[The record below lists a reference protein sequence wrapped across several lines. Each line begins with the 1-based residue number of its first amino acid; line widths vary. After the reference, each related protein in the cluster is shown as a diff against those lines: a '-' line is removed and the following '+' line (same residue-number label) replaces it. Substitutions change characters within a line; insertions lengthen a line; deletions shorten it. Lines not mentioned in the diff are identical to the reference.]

1 MGGMWLKGRQVK
13 QVVLEDR
20 LSQKTSVATV
30 YVVAMFMSI
39 MDSTIV
45 NVALPQLGRDFGVP
59 TAHANTVVVA
69 YLVSLAVFMPA
80 SAWLGDRFGTK
91 RVLLSALVVF
101 TGASALCGAAQ
112 SLGELVAFRVL
123 QGVGGGMLAPV
134 GLAMLF
140 RVYPP
145 AERVRAARIL
155 IVPTALSPA
164 IGPVVGGLLVTNL
177 SWRWAFYVN
186 VPIGIAGLLFG
197 LLFLREQERHDPGRF
212 DTPGF
217 LLSGAGLGSLMFA
230 LSEGPAQGWTSPGII
245 VAAVAGIVLLA
256 VMVRVELRT
265 KQPMLDLS
273 LLANRLFRTTTGAF
287 IVDTAAFL
295 GSLFLV
301 ALFYQDGFGVSPL
314 QSGLST
320 FPEALGV
327 MAGAQIAGRLYPRYG
342 PRRLV
347 TAGMAGVAASLAL
360 ISLVPFS
367 ASLWQMRAYMVLLGL
382 SQGHAFVP
390 TQTAAFATVSAEA
403 TGRAATMF
411 NAGRQLGGAM
421 GVAVLST
428 VLSAASA
435 FHRAGGGAQAAAA
448 RPGIGAYH
456 AAFLTAAAI
465 ALAGAMWARKI
476 NDADAAPTM
485 RQGGARPPASP
496 RADPPGRPAS
506 RS

>member
-1 MGGMWLKGRQVK
+1 MWPKGPPVK
-13 QVVLEDR
+13 EGVLEDR
-20 LSQKTSVATV
+20 LSQKISVATV

-39 MDSTIV
+39 MDATIV
-45 NVALPQLGRDFGVP
+45 NVALPQIGRDFGVP
-59 TAHANTVVVA
+59 TAHANSVIVA
-69 YLVSLAVFMPA
+69 YLVSLAVFMPT
-80 SAWLGDRFGTK
+80 SAWLGDRFGGK

-101 TGASALCGAAQ
+101 TAASALCGAAQ

-140 RVYPP
+140 RVFPP

-164 IGPVVGGLLVTNL
+164 IGPVVGGLLVTDM

-212 DTPGF
+212 DVPGF
-217 LLSGAGLGSLMFA
+217 ALSGAGLGALMYA
-230 LSEGPAQGWTSPGII
+230 LSEGSAQGWTSPGII
-245 VAAVAGIVLLA
+245 AAAVAGAVLLA
-256 VMVRVELRT
+256 ALVRVELRT
-265 KQPMLDLS
+265 KQPLLDLS
-273 LLANRLFRTTTGAF
+273 LLSNRLFRNTSGAF
-287 IVDTAAFL
+287 IVDTVAFL

-347 TAGMAGVAASLAL
+347 TAGMTGVAASLVLMAF
-360 ISLVPFS
+360 VPFS
-367 ASLWQMRAYMVLLGL
+367 ASLWWMRAFMVLLGIC
-382 SQGHAFVP
+382 QGHAFVP
-390 TQTAAFATVSAEA
+390 TQTAAFATISPAD

-411 NAGRQLGGAM
+411 NAGRQLGGAL
-421 GVAVLST
+421 GVAVLSA
-428 VLSAASA
+428 VLSAAVALQHGGSA
-435 FHRAGGGAQAAAA
+435 QSATAK
-448 RPGIGAYH
+448 PGIGAYH

-465 ALAGAMWARKI
+465 ALAGAMWARAI
-476 NDADAAPTM
+476 NDADAVPTM
-485 RQGGARPPASP
+485 RHPDP
-496 RADPPGRPAS
+496 RAGRPAGPRPS
-506 RS
+506 LT